1 MTELTLRAWAYLSR
15 VVEPPCA
22 ELTVLVD
29 RVGPIEAAER
39 VRRGQVDDKLA
50 RRTEARREIDRA
62 ADDLELLAR
71 HGGRLVTPDDEEWP
85 VLALAAFGSGA
96 VAAKPQGQP
105 PSVLWAV
112 GPARLD
118 ETVQRAAAVVGTR
131 AATSYG
137 EQVAGDLAA
146 GLAEQ
151 DVAVVSGGAYGIDGA
166 AHRAAL
172 AAEGVTVAVL
182 AGGID
187 IPYPAGHS
195 GLLHRIGNN
204 GLLITEYP
212 PGLRPARHRFLTR
225 NRLVAAFGGAA
236 VVVEAGLRSG
246 AANTAAWA
254 RALGRIV
261 GAVPGPVTSSAST
274 GCHALLR
281 AGAEVITRAEDIVEL
296 VGSIGELAP
305 EQPRPN
311 APLDGLSDDER
322 QVYEALPGRG
332 VATVD
337 EIAVAAALEPTRIL
351 APLAM
356 LEVAGLAERHDGRWR
371 IVRKRSGPGAKGP
384 DRIVDGV
391 RVEGL

>member
-1 MTELTLRAWAYLSR
+1 MTDLTLRAWAYLSR

-22 ELTVLVD
+22 ELAALVD
-29 RVGPIEAAER
+29 RVGPVDAAER
-39 VRRGQVDDKLA
+39 VRRGQVDDSLA
-50 RRTEARREIDRA
+50 HRTEARREIDRA
-62 ADDLELLAR
+62 ADDLEWLAR
-71 HGGRLVTPDDEEWP
+71 RGGRLITPDDDEWP
-85 VLALAAFGSGA
+85 MLAFAAFGGDA
-96 VAAKPQGQP
+96 VAARPQGRAP
-105 PSVLWAV
+105 LVLWAM

-118 ETVQRAAAVVGTR
+118 ETAQRAAAVVGTR

-137 EQVAGDLAA
+137 EQVAADLAE

-151 DVAVVSGGAYGIDGA
+151 EVAVVSGGAYGIDGA

-172 AAEGVTVAVL
+172 AVEGVTVAVL
-182 AGGID
+182 AGGLD

-195 GLLHRIGNN
+195 GLLHRIGCN
-204 GLLITEYP
+204 GLLVTVYP
-212 PGLRPARHRFLTR
+212 REVRPARHRFLTR
-225 NRLVAAFGGAA
+225 NRLVAAFAGAA

-254 RALGRIV
+254 RVLGRVV

-281 AGAEVITRAEDIVEL
+281 AGAEVVTRAADVVEL
-296 VGSIGELAP
+296 VGRVGELAP
-305 EQPRPN
+305 DLPRP
-311 APLDGLSDDER
+311 ATPLDGLSDAER

-337 EIAVAAALEPTRIL
+337 EIAVAAALEPARIL

-356 LEVAGLAERHDGRWR
+356 LELAGLAERDDGRWR
-371 IVRKRSGPGAKGP
+371 IVRNGSPTP
-384 DRIVDGV
+384 
-391 RVEGL
+391 

>member
-1 MTELTLRAWAYLSR
+1 MTDLTRRAWAYLSR

-22 ELTVLVD
+22 VLAALVD
-29 RVGPIEAAER
+29 RVGSIEAAER
-39 VRRGQVDDKLA
+39 VRRGQVDDILA
-50 RRTEARREIDRA
+50 RHTEARREIDRA

-71 HGGRLVTPDDEEWP
+71 RGGRLITPDDDEWP
-85 VLALAAFGSGA
+85 ILAFAAFGSVA
-96 VAAKPQGQP
+96 AAAKPHGRP
-105 PSVLWAV
+105 PLVLWAL

-118 ETVQRAAAVVGTR
+118 ETAQRAAAVVGTR
-131 AATSYG
+131 AATGYG

-166 AHRAAL
+166 AHRAVL
-172 AAEGVTVAVL
+172 AVEGITVGVL
-182 AGGID
+182 AGGLD

-204 GLLITEYP
+204 GLLVTEYP
-212 PGLRPARHRFLTR
+212 PGVRPARHRFLTR
-225 NRLVAAFGGAA
+225 NRLVAAFAGAA

-254 RALGRIV
+254 KVLGRVV

-281 AGAEVITRAEDIVEL
+281 AGAEVVTRAEDIVEL
-296 VGSIGELAP
+296 VGHIGELAP
-305 EQPRPN
+305 EEPRP
-311 APLDGLSDDER
+311 ATALDGLSDDER

-337 EIAVAAALEPTRIL
+337 EIAVAAALQPARIL

-356 LEVAGLAERHDGRWR
+356 LEVAGLAQRHDGRWR
-371 IVRKRSGPGAKGP
+371 IVRNRSGTA
-384 DRIVDGV
+384 
-391 RVEGL
+391 